1 MKTNRFRPA
10 LTSLVSSIKR
20 RDFYISDSAFSLLLM
35 VPLLLWIT
43 ITMIYPLFY
52 GIQLSLTDQRL
63 IGVEGQFI
71 GLENFKRILSD
82 EVVLT
87 GIQKTVIWTLLNGLL
102 QTILGLSVGIL
113 LERAFFGR
121 RVMRVWILLPWIVPT
136 IASAILWKWL
146 LSATY
151 GIINYILVQLSIL
164 DVGFGFLAVPE
175 IALQSIAVINAWRL
189 FPFLSIIVLASLLSI
204 PREEYEAARID
215 GAGFWQEL
223 RAITIPYMLPT
234 LVVLGLVGTMW
245 SFNAFDMLWLTNK
258 GGPAG
263 STRTLPLI
271 VYEYAFRNY
280 FLGRAAA
287 VGVFMMGIL
296 SVFVVL
302 FMRMSRRTVG
312 IFAPMEEEI

>member
-10 LTSLVSSIKR
+10 LTSLVTSIKR
-20 RDFYISDSAFSLLLM
+20 RDFYFSDSAFSLLLM

-63 IGVEGQFI
+63 IGIGGEFI

-87 GIQKTVIWTLLNGLL
+87 GIQKSVIWTLLNGLL
-102 QTILGLSVGIL
+102 QTILGLTVGIL
-113 LERAFFGR
+113 LERAFFAR
-121 RVMRVWILLPWIVPT
+121 RAMRVWILLPWIVPT

-151 GIINYILVQLSIL
+151 GIINYILVQLNIL

-175 IALQSIAVINAWRL
+175 VALQATAVINAWRL

-223 RAITIPYMLPT
+223 RFITIPYMLPT

-287 VGVFMMGIL
+287 VGVFMMGVL

>member
-1 MKTNRFRPA
+1 MKTNKFRPA

-35 VPLLLWIT
+35 APLLLWIT

-175 IALQSIAVINAWRL
+175 VALQSISVINAWRL

-223 RAITIPYMLPT
+223 RFITIPYMLPT